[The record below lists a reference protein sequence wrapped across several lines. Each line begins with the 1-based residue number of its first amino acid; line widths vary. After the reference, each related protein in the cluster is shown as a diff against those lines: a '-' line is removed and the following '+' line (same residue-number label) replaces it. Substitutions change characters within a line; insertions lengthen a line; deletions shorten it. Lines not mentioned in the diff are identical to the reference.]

1 MKRLISLLSAVI
13 MIACV
18 SVSKSR
24 AYEEYN
30 LSGIIGCSDI
40 KSDSNSKGGYLCAFS
55 GNTVFS
61 ARLVPDFSAYNF
73 TVSGHIRGVSQSGK
87 YTNALVFDD
96 AFTNKYSVYS
106 LDTDNGNV
114 RKTSF
119 NDKNF
124 RTDSF
129 SVSDNCVYYI
139 KTDSTYAYVA
149 CVDLSTGRKTKINFS
164 QNANEIFNN
173 NGKSYVRLYDGSV
186 CRLSQA
192 SSVCVANTG
201 EFRNIAN
208 VGINKVIN
216 QDGFI
221 VSLSDN
227 SREYVSN
234 AEFGKVSAS
243 DGKVFIVVNYRLS
256 RKASDKTQSVSITK
270 AAKAVVAYKNRCGV
284 LLDNGTVCV
293 YEPSDFQEKKF
304 INNNNNNSNSNN
316 NNNNNN
322 NNNRHDSSKTDNQA
336 VNSDYIIS
344 DGMIYG
350 IYSGET
356 VADFKRK
363 TSADAVYRTDG
374 TVAKSGKLKTGFTTV
389 IDSKTYVI
397 TVCGD
402 VTGEGNVNSR
412 DVTLLQKYLCG
423 NAELDGAYLKAADFN
438 LDGEADNRDLVL
450 ISRQN

>member
-1 MKRLISLLSAVI
+1 M
-13 MIACV
+13 
-18 SVSKSR
+18 
-24 AYEEYN
+24 
-30 LSGIIGCSDI
+30 
-40 KSDSNSKGGYLCAFS
+40 
-55 GNTVFS
+55 
-61 ARLVPDFSAYNF
+61 
-73 TVSGHIRGVSQSGK
+73 
-87 YTNALVFDD
+87 
-96 AFTNKYSVYS
+96 
-106 LDTDNGNV
+106 
-114 RKTSF
+114 
-119 NDKNF
+119 
-124 RTDSF
+124 
-129 SVSDNCVYYI
+129 
-139 KTDSTYAYVA
+139 
-149 CVDLSTGRKTKINFS
+149 
-164 QNANEIFNN
+164 
-173 NGKSYVRLYDGSV
+173 RLYDGSV

-192 SSVCVANTG
+192 SSACVANTG

-208 VGINKVIN
+208 AGINKVIN

-243 DGKVFIVVNYRLS
+243 DGKVFIAVNYRLS
-256 RKASDKTQSVSITK
+256 RKASDKTQSVSIPK

-293 YEPSDFQEKKF
+293 YEPSDFQEKKI

-322 NNNRHDSSKTDNQA
+322 RHDSSKTDNRA

-389 IDSKTYVI
+389 INSKTYVI

-412 DVTLLQKYLCG
+412 DVTLLHKYLCG

-450 ISRQN
+450 ISRQKN

>member
-1 MKRLISLLSAVI
+1 

-30 LSGIIGCSDI
+30 LSGIFGCSDI
-40 KSDSNSKGGYLCAFS
+40 KSDSNSKGGYVCAFS
-55 GNTVFS
+55 GDTVFS

-119 NDKNF
+119 NDENF

-192 SSVCVANTG
+192 SSACVANTG

-208 VGINKVIN
+208 AGINKVIN

-243 DGKVFIVVNYRLS
+243 DGKVFIAVNYRLS
-256 RKASDKTQSVSITK
+256 RKASDKTQSVSIPK

-293 YEPSDFQEKKF
+293 YEPSDFQEKKI
-304 INNNNNNSNSNN
+304 INNNNNNSNSNNNSNN

-322 NNNRHDSSKTDNQA
+322 NNNRHDSSKTDNRA

-363 TSADAVYRTDG
+363 T
-374 TVAKSGKLKTGFTTV
+374 V
-389 IDSKTYVI
+389 INSKTYVI

-412 DVTLLQKYLCG
+412 DVTLLHKYLCG

-450 ISRQN
+450 ISRQKN